1 MKNKRWNGMTGALLL
16 SLAAAMLSGCT
27 AQTGIVDEQGLRP
40 HLAVDLQLPAQ
51 LAPGE
56 RGQVTLDVELLGD
69 PVAAEVSFAYW
80 PEGEPGKVVEAA
92 ASSEDK
98 GRYQTD
104 LVLPEEGIYVVRA
117 QVAAGGLEVMP
128 AKWLAIGADAV
139 EQLAVLE
146 ATQSQEA
153 PAAGG
158 GGHHH

>member
-1 MKNKRWNGMTGALLL
+1 MKKKRWIGTTGALLL
-16 SLAAAMLSGCT
+16 SLAALLSGCT
-27 AQTGIVDEQGLRP
+27 AQTGTVDEQGLRP
-40 HLAVDLQLPAQ
+40 HLAVDLQLPAE

-56 RGQVTLDVELLGD
+56 SGQVTLDVALLGD
-69 PVAAEVSFAYW
+69 PITAEVIFAYW
-80 PEGEPGKVVEAA
+80 PEGEPGNAVEAA

-117 QVAAGGLEVMP
+117 QVAADGLEVMP
-128 AKWLAIGADAV
+128 AKWLAIGEDAV
-139 EQLAVLE
+139 RQLAVLE
-146 ATQSQEA
+146 AAQAQEA